1 MGVLSGPATFL
12 RFDVDG
18 EPPKGYRTQY
28 EQAIE
33 ARRFTPLSARG
44 EDMVA
49 AGWAPLEAPFDDDAP
64 VTSRDFAFGDVI
76 ALCYREDK
84 IALPKPLVRH
94 LTQKRLAE
102 LELQGEKITRNVK
115 QTVQL
120 MVLAELRRRVLPRPR
135 VVDVVW
141 DTSRRRVR
149 VFAAGALAK
158 ERVSALFE
166 RTFDL
171 RLHLADY
178 TRRAF
183 TLDLSKRAQAVL
195 EALGPMPLYEPAWHI
210 EEDDDG

>member
-1 MGVLSGPATFL
+1 MGALTGPATYL

-18 EPPKGYRTQY
+18 EPPQGYRDEY
-28 EQAIE
+28 ERAIE
-33 ARRFTPLSARG
+33 ARRFTPLGARG
-44 EDMVA
+44 EEMVA

-94 LTQKRLAE
+94 MTQKRLAE
-102 LELQGEKITRNVK
+102 LELQGEKINRSVR

-135 VVDVVW
+135 VVDVIW
-141 DTSRRRVR
+141 DTTRRRVR
-149 VFAAGALAK
+149 VFATGALAK
-158 ERVSALFE
+158 ERISALFE
-166 RTFDL
+166 RTFAM

-178 TRRAF
+178 SRRAF
-183 TLDLSKRAQAVL
+183 TMDLSKRAKAVL
-195 EALGPMPLYEPAWHI
+195 EALGPMPLYEPVWHVD
-210 EEDDDG
+210 EDDDG